1 MKSVQVAIKEQSLS
15 EYLKKTLRKH
25 MNEHADHIS
34 TGSCKDHAEYNS
46 MCGVINGLA
55 IAEREVLDWLEQ
67 HSRK

>member
-1 MKSVQVAIKEQSLS
+1 
-15 EYLKKTLRKH
+15 

-34 TGSCKDHAEYNS
+34 TGSCKDHADYKS